1 MLGSNGLLECCG
13 LSGDHRVVLGSTSQR
28 CIIIVMEP
36 DVALAE
42 ELAGWDASHKRNVGG
57 TMYHATIHDDDDYD
71 DDDAITTTLST
82 TTCILLAPAIA

>member
-42 ELAGWDASHKRNVGG
+42 ELAGWDASHNV
-57 TMYHATIHDDDDYD
+57 MSEVQC
-71 DDDAITTTLST
+71 TTPPST
-82 TTCILLAPAIA
+82 TTTTMMMMMQ